1 VNEARIGFLG
11 MTLQQGGIGRNILN
25 LSNRFV
31 ELGFDADILVVR
43 TSGAYA
49 EQLSARVPVYRLPTS
64 NRITGLPFLVW
75 YLLSHRPDVLLCSN
89 LRLTRLALLAAR
101 FAASKVRIYV
111 NLHNTYSILYAGDP
125 NWDNKVAK
133 LHKYSIRCDGI
144 IAVSR
149 GVATDFV
156 KLTGVPPELVQD
168 IPNPVITPS
177 VYELSDQPVT
187 HPWLRNKTQPVI
199 LAAGRFR
206 EQKNFPLLL
215 TAFAALQASLKCR
228 LIILGDGPQRSQL
241 ETLITTLSIQDSVS
255 LAGQVAN
262 PYNYMK
268 QADLFVLSSNFE
280 GLGNVLVE
288 ALALGTPVVS
298 TDCPNGPGEILQ
310 DGQYGTLVPVGD
322 AGALTDAMRNSL
334 DVGVRDQAHAAVQR
348 YTAEASA
355 DAYLQAMGLN
365 I

>member
-1 VNEARIGFLG
+1 
-11 MTLQQGGIGRNILN
+11 
-25 LSNRFV
+25 
-31 ELGFDADILVVR
+31 
-43 TSGAYA
+43 
-49 EQLSARVPVYRLPTS
+49 
-64 NRITGLPFLVW
+64 TGLPFLVW
-75 YLLSHRPDVLLCSN
+75 YLLSRRPDVLLCSN

-125 NWDNKVAK
+125 NRDNKVAK
-133 LHKYSIRCDGI
+133 LHKYFSRCAGI

-149 GVATDFV
+149 GVAADFV
-156 KLTGVPPELVQD
+156 ELTGVPSELVQH
-168 IPNPVITPS
+168 IPNPVITPA
-177 VYELSDQPVT
+177 VYELSDQPVA
-187 HPWLRNKTQPVI
+187 HPWLRNKTLPVI
-199 LAAGRFR
+199 LAAGRLR

-215 TAFAALQASLKCR
+215 TAFAALQTSQKCR

-241 ETLITTLSIQDSVS
+241 ETLITTLRIQDCVS
-255 LAGQVAN
+255 LVGQVAN

-268 QADLFVLSSNFE
+268 QANLFVLSSNFE

-298 TDCPNGPGEILQ
+298 TDCRNGPSEILQ

-322 AGALTDAMRNSL
+322 AGALTEAMHNNL
-334 DVGVRDQAHAAVQR
+334 DVGVKRQAYAAVQR
-348 YTAEASA
+348 YTATASA
-355 DAYLQAMGLN
+355 DAYLQAMRLS